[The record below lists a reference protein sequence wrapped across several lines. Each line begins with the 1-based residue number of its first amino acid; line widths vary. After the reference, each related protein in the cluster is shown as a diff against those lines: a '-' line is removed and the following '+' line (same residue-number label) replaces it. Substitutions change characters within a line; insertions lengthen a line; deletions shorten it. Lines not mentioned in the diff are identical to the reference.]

1 MNIFRILDS
10 IQQVDGD
17 AARRLAHSTRRMF
30 MNRVGSTL
38 ATAAV
43 PTVFASIVNKAYGAT
58 PSVTDILNFALTLE
72 YLEETFYF
80 QANRMTNFIP
90 AEYTLVFSQ
99 IERHET
105 QHVTFLKSA
114 LGAAAVDRPQFDFT
128 YGGAFPDAWT
138 NFMTFI
144 TISAA
149 LEDTGVRAYKGQAGN
164 LIGSPQILEYALQVH
179 SVEARHASLVRRIIG
194 HLKSDPKMKG
204 WITQDKGFPEA
215 VYKGMTPES
224 NTVHAGIDAA
234 TLPDLGMIS
243 RDAVTESFD
252 EPLTME
258 EVLAIAGPFI
268 KKMGM

>member
-1 MNIFRILDS
+1 MDIFKILDS
-10 IQQVDGD
+10 IQKVDGD
-17 AARRLAHSTRRMF
+17 AAGRLEHSTRRMF
-30 MNRVGSTL
+30 MNRVSSSL
-38 ATAAV
+38 AAAAV

-58 PSVTDILNFALTLE
+58 PTVTEILNFALTLE

-80 QANRMTNFIP
+80 QANRMDNFIP

-99 IERHET
+99 IEKHET
-105 QHVTFLKSA
+105 QHVHFLKAA
-114 LGAAAVDRPQFDFT
+114 LGSAAVDRPTFDFT

-164 LIGSPQILEYALQVH
+164 LISAPQILEYALQVH

-194 HLKSDPKMKG
+194 KLKNDPMMKG
-204 WITQDKGFPEA
+204 WITQAKGFPPA
-215 VYKGMTPES
+215 VYAGMTPES
-224 NTVHAGIDAA
+224 NMVHAGLDAS
-234 TLPDLGMIS
+234 TLAGIGSIS
-243 RDAVTESFD
+243 DDAVTESFD

-268 KKMGM
+268 VKTM